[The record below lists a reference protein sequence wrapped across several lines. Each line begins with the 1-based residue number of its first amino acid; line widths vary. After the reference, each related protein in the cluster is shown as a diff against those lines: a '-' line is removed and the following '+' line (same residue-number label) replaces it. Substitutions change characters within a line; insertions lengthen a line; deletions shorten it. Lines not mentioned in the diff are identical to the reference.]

1 MTLCCNFS
9 LPLPPNISIFHNEI
23 IFTCFRCSFSTSI
36 SIFNISSYSGNK
48 STTSFNICINFSNKA
63 LEELIKD
70 PEIIPPALIFP
81 VVAIASIYAFA
92 QYNDVVP
99 KSLALSVDG
108 TRG

>member
-1 MTLCCNFS
+1 MK
-9 LPLPPNISIFHNEI
+9 
-23 IFTCFRCSFSTSI
+23 SFLHVSGVHSASASASSTSAATAATKAQQA
-36 SIFNISSYSGNK
+36 SK
-48 STTSFNICINFSNKA
+48 SASTSATKA